1 MKSLACADMGM
12 ECSFSAQ
19 GETADEV
26 KQKMLAHAQDA
37 HAEMLAGMSDE
48 EKAGLMSAMDEKMV
62 TTA

>member
-1 MKSLACADMGM
+1 MRSLSCSDIGI

-37 HAEMLAGMSDE
+37 HAEMLAGMSDQ
-48 EKAGLMSAMDEKMV
+48 EKADMMAATDPKMA

>member
-1 MKSLACADMGM
+1 MKSLACSDLGM

-37 HAEMLAGMSDE
+37 HAEMLAGMSDQ
-48 EKAGLMSAMDEKMV
+48 EKADLMAAIDAKMV